1 MRVVRCFAFLDLCGF
16 TAYTEEQGDA
26 RAVEVLAQ
34 LRAVLR
40 AEAEDK
46 GVRVTKWLG
55 DGAMLS
61 GVEAAS
67 VLECVTTV
75 RERVGVE
82 GRLAL
87 RGGVCHGPVIMFE
100 GDDYI
105 GAPGEHRRA
114 PVRRGGR
121 GPDPRDLRHG
131 DVRPAGPGDPAAAR
145 DPRPGPVGAGVGVRA
160 HAAGARGGRPTA
172 ERDRRALTAEAGTAA
187 SRVTT
192 LELFFDLVFVFTI
205 TQLTTALDAPH
216 DAARAPRRSC

>member
-55 DGAMLS
+55 DGVMLS

-67 VLECVTTV
+67 VLACVTTV

-105 GAPGEHRRA
+105 GAPVNTAARLCDAAVAGQILATANTATFAPPGLETRRLHEIRVPGLSA
-114 PVRRGGR
+114 PVSVCELTPPAREEA
-121 GPDPRDLRHG
+121 DPPPSG
-131 DVRPAGPGDPAAAR
+131 I
-145 DPRPGPVGAGVGVRA
+145 VG
-160 HAAGARGGRPTA
+160 
-172 ERDRRALTAEAGTAA
+172 
-187 SRVTT
+187 S
-192 LELFFDLVFVFTI
+192 
-205 TQLTTALDAPH
+205 
-216 DAARAPRRSC
+216 